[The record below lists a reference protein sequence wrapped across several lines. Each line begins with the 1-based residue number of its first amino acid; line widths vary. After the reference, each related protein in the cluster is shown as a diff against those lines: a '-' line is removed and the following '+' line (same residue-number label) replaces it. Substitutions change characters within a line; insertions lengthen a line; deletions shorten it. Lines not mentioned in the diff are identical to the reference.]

1 MKYTYLIVGGGYHAI
16 SCAYHLSKT
25 GAPTLLVTDGELI
38 GGASGA
44 NFGCVQVQDCSMGTS
59 MQLTM
64 DGIKRV
70 RAASEELGCDI
81 GYKDIGSLIVAENE
95 IQLEELKK
103 VYEAK
108 RAAGMD
114 LTWLD
119 AKEVEAA
126 EPNLA
131 PGKILAATYYE
142 QGRLYPFA
150 YLYAMIRRGKEAGLE
165 VREHSKAAKL
175 LMQGN
180 TCTGVELV
188 SGEIIEAEQVV
199 VAAGAGTRA
208 LMAGIGWDAPVFN
221 IKAECF
227 VSEPL
232 KPFLNNYYSS
242 AGFFAEAH
250 STEKAAATLCIHQS
264 PHGNLLIAET
274 TKPDHLYKNEHFDLT
289 SHEHCDNIARLAI
302 EYFPALADVQI
313 LRSWVTAS
321 PSTPTC
327 LPLFGPSQVPGL
339 FLACGFKS
347 SAVLSK
353 IIGEV
358 TRDIL
363 TGKDVPYDLSEFI
376 GQVTRMEN

>member
-16 SCAYHLSKT
+16 SCAYHLSQT

-59 MQLTM
+59 MQLTL
-64 DGIKRV
+64 DGIERV
-70 RAASEELGCDI
+70 RQAGAELGADI
-81 GYKDIGSLIVAENE
+81 GYKDIGSMLVAENE
-95 IQLEELKK
+95 AQLAALKS
-103 VYEAK
+103 VYEEK
-108 RAAGMD
+108 KNAGMAIK
-114 LTWLD
+114 WMD

-131 PGKILAATYYE
+131 PGKILAATWYK
-142 QGRLYPFA
+142 QGRLYPFP
-150 YLYAMIRRGKEAGLE
+150 YLYAMIRRGKEAGLI
-165 VREHSKAAKL
+165 VREHAKVSKL
-175 LMQGN
+175 LLQGN
-180 TCTGVELV
+180 TCTGVELAN
-188 SGEIIEAEQVV
+188 GEILEAEQTV

-232 KPFLNNYYSS
+232 QPFLNNYYSS
-242 AGFFAEAH
+242 AAFFEEAH
-250 STEKAAATLCIHQS
+250 STERAASTLCIHQS

-274 TKPDHLYKNEHFDLT
+274 TKPDQLYDATNFDLT
-289 SHEHCDNIARLAI
+289 SQEHCNNIGHLAV
-302 EYFPALADVQI
+302 EYFPALAYVQI

-353 IIGEV
+353 IVGEV

-363 TGKDVPYDLSEFI
+363 TGKEVPYDLSEFTA
-376 GQVTRMEN
+376 QVKPIA